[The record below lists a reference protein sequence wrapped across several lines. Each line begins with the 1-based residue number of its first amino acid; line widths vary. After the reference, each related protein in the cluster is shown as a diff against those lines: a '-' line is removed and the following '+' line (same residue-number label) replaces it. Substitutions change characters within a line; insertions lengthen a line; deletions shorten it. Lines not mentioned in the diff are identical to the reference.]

1 MTRSLRLLA
10 TLIIGG
16 LVTLGVFAD
25 QRERELEVPVVPT
38 VLGTPDVSVGT
49 WFCAGGSAETGIA
62 AVGLELVNVGGQDA
76 AVEVIAVRDDQIG
89 EERVEVVAPALS
101 RTVVNL
107 LELAPEASWVGAIV
121 ETGGADVLVEQTFDG
136 LSGTDRA
143 PCATNT
149 ASSLFAADGATRILA
164 EGEEMVLLLMNPF
177 REDAVV
183 DVRFDADVGLD
194 SLEAVVVPARRVLAI
209 DVTTEVT
216 VAARVQTSVE
226 VISGRLVGH
235 RLQVRNGASL
245 RGLAVTPMIQR
256 GSAVSVL
263 PSVRSDFGVFDR
275 IIVPIHRTT
284 RWPRLTLRSLP
295 TEV

>member
-1 MTRSLRLLA
+1 
-10 TLIIGG
+10 
-16 LVTLGVFAD
+16 
-25 QRERELEVPVVPT
+25 
-38 VLGTPDVSVGT
+38 
-49 WFCAGGSAETGIA
+49 
-62 AVGLELVNVGGQDA
+62 
-76 AVEVIAVRDDQIG
+76 
-89 EERVEVVAPALS
+89 
-101 RTVVNL
+101 
-107 LELAPEASWVGAIV
+107 
-121 ETGGADVLVEQTFDG
+121 
-136 LSGTDRA
+136 
-143 PCATNT
+143 
-149 ASSLFAADGATRILA
+149 
-164 EGEEMVLLLMNPF
+164 MVLLLMNPF

-275 IIVPIHRTT
+275 IIVTNPSNDEVAEVDLEIVTDGSVTLDLVEPTVRSRPQPL
-284 RWPRLTLRSLP
+284 RWQPSLDSRPRRIAGSALTGTPVAVGLERQVPFTSEIVPGTSAMPAVDSGARRWALP
-295 TEV
+295 LDGTSP